1 MPSQTKIL
9 TLNEF
14 IQLFK
19 DDKNSCSTSKYCFLL
34 GAGASVPSG
43 IPSANTLAKKWYE
56 EISKFLDKEQFIQ
69 WQEDEKIDEKN
80 LASSYSTIYE
90 RRFQANPA
98 NGYAE
103 IQKQLENKEPS
114 IGYAFFAKILAET
127 PHRFVITTNFD
138 SLIEDALF
146 IYTKTK
152 PLVCGHESL
161 ASYINVHG
169 SRPTIVKIHRDV
181 LLDPISDPSGTNNLK
196 EQWQKAL
203 KPLLSAFNL
212 VVIGYGG
219 NDGSL
224 MNYIKELKADRK
236 SIYWC
241 VRDIHN
247 INDDIKEALKND
259 DFFVKIDGFDELMV
273 ELRSACN
280 LKIEKDEIVKNAQI
294 RMQKFDEELK
304 KFGNEVQEKA
314 DKSGEEISQA
324 IKEVLPSWLEYDL
337 KARREKNINIKKKIY
352 KNAIEQLPNS
362 HELRCNYAVL
372 LNNTCDDYDE
382 AEKHYKKALTLDPNN
397 PLYNSN
403 YGIFLHSIRKNYKEA
418 EKYYKKA
425 LYIDSEEINPNVNY
439 AQLLLILNRKDDAE
453 IYLKKVEKLL
463 SQRSTNQDSKIELW
477 FYRLA
482 HFPEYYEEAKENI
495 EQLLKEGV
503 RSIGWDFSQNI
514 EQAKKEGNTHI
525 KELQVYADEITK
537 VQ

>member
-1 MPSQTKIL
+1 
-9 TLNEF
+9 
-14 IQLFK
+14 
-19 DDKNSCSTSKYCFLL
+19 
-34 GAGASVPSG
+34 
-43 IPSANTLAKKWYE
+43 
-56 EISKFLDKEQFIQ
+56 
-69 WQEDEKIDEKN
+69 
-80 LASSYSTIYE
+80 
-90 RRFQANPA
+90 
-98 NGYAE
+98 
-103 IQKQLENKEPS
+103 
-114 IGYAFFAKILAET
+114 
-127 PHRFVITTNFD
+127 
-138 SLIEDALF
+138 
-146 IYTKTK
+146 
-152 PLVCGHESL
+152 
-161 ASYINVHG
+161 VHG

-181 LLDPISDPSGTNNLK
+181 LLDPISDCSGTNDLK

-224 MNYIKELKADRK
+224 MNYIKELKAERK
-236 SIYWC
+236 PIYWC
-241 VRDIHN
+241 VRNIHN
-247 INDDIKEALKND
+247 INDDIKEALKDD

-273 ELRSACN
+273 ELSSAYN
-280 LKIEKDEIVKNAQI
+280 LKIEKNEIIQNAQI

-304 KFGNEVQEKA
+304 KFGKEVQEKA

-337 KARREKNINIKKKIY
+337 KASREKNINMKKKIY
-352 KNAIEQLPNS
+352 ENAIEQLPNS
-362 HELRCNYAVL
+362 HELHCNYAVL
-372 LNNTCDDYDE
+372 LSNTCYDQDE
-382 AEKHYKKALTLDPNN
+382 AEKHYKKALILDPNN

-403 YGIFLHSIRKNYKEA
+403 YGIFLHSIRKDYNEA

-425 LYIDSEEINPNVNY
+425 LYIASEVINPNVNY

-463 SQRSTNQDSKIELW
+463 SQTSTNEDSKIELW

-495 EQLLKEGV
+495 EKLLKKGV

-525 KELQVYADEITK
+525 KELQAYADAITK
-537 VQ
+537 EEKK